1 MTNLKETIL
10 GFNNSDKKLMLIIS
24 GAGIQAAKWLLDVP
38 GASKTVLEIR
48 VPYSDKSMNSLLG
61 YTPEHFVSEAT
72 VLDMAKKA
80 YEKSITLRTRNEKV
94 FGIACTAAITT
105 DRTRRGNN
113 HAYICL
119 WSPNSRNIEHL
130 TLEKGKR
137 DRIDEDHIISQS
149 IINTISMEILNK
161 SIFDLELDSGD
172 SYEKTNLKY
181 STEIQSLLAGQ
192 IPSFTKGPGNHSE
205 PNGRFSGVILPGSF
219 NPLHDGHRLLLRKA
233 QELTGKIGAYEISV
247 ENVDKPNI
255 QEELVIERLNQFG
268 ESNIILV
275 TDSKL
280 FLQKSKLFP
289 GSTFVIGYDTA
300 VRLLDPKYYD
310 NDVRLMYQ
318 SIGQIMENKCDFL
331 VAGRFYKD
339 KFMGLSSINV
349 PTTFSEIFSEIPESD
364 FRIDVSSTEIRKSME
379 YKK

>member
-80 YEKSITLRTRNEKV
+80 YEKSITLRTHNEKV

-137 DRIDEDHIISQS
+137 DRIDEDHIVSQS
-149 IINTISMEILNK
+149 IINTIAMEILNK
-161 SIFDLELDSGD
+161 SVFDLALDSGD

-181 STEIQSLLAGQ
+181 CTEIQSLLAGQ
-192 IPSFTKGPGNHSE
+192 IPSFTKGPGNHFE

-219 NPLHDGHRLLLRKA
+219 NPLHDGHRLLLLKA
-233 QELTGKIGAYEISV
+233 QELTGKIGAYEMSV
-247 ENVDKPNI
+247 KNVDKPNI
-255 QEELVIERLNQFG
+255 QEGLILERLNQF
-268 ESNIILV
+268 EKSNIVLV
-275 TDSKL
+275 TASQL
-280 FLQKSKLFP
+280 FLQKSQLFP

-310 NDVRLMYQ
+310 NNVRLMHK
-318 SIGQIMENKCDFL
+318 SIEEIMENKCNFL
-331 VAGRFYKD
+331 VAGRLYKNTF
-339 KFMGLSSINV
+339 KGLSSINI
-349 PTTFSEIFSEIPESD
+349 PPTFSHIFAEIPESE
-364 FRIDVSSTEIRKSME
+364 FRIDVSSSDLRESYGK
-379 YKK
+379 